1 MYWLIVI
8 PGFALFAVALV
19 GYVNTRRMLSRYLLH
34 LEKTRNQLEQQFRQ
48 RRHLLPSFIALGAG
62 VPGLEHE
69 CLETLD
75 NAAEL
80 VIRSK
85 GFEERLVAENRLS
98 SALYHLRARLE
109 RKRSE
114 LMPDLV
120 SLIGEL
126 DNREAGIMVAGDVY
140 NRQMQDFSACFQKF
154 PHRWIGAFC
163 GYRPPHAVE
172 IRLSTTPILA
182 GPRNRKKVKENT
194 S

>member
-1 MYWLIVI
+1 MNWLIVI
-8 PGFALFAVALV
+8 PVFAFFTVALV

-34 LEKTRNQLEQQFRQ
+34 LEQTRNQLEQQFHQ

-98 SALYHLRARLE
+98 SALYYLRSRLE
-109 RKRSE
+109 RNRSQ

-140 NRQMQDFSACFQKF
+140 NRQIKDFIDCFDKF
-154 PHRWIGAFC
+154 PHRWVGAFC
-163 GYRPPHAVE
+163 GYHPPHTVE

-182 GPRNRKKVKENT
+182 GKRNRKNAKENP